1 MGYPHVAL
9 IGAARSGKDTVAARL
24 VSRFA
29 YTRLAF
35 ADPLKDAALAFDPIV
50 GAEPGVRGFLPVRL
64 SDAIQRKGWERA
76 KDEMPEVRR
85 TLQKMGEGIREFDPD
100 FWLRLLLDKVD
111 AADKWNMPVVVS
123 DVRYPNE
130 ADALKA
136 KGFRMVR
143 IIRPTY
149 PADTVTSEELK
160 NRRHVSETAL
170 NGYVSD
176 SIVTNAGTLAA
187 LHERVDA
194 LVD

>member
-1 MGYPHVAL
+1 MGYPHLAL

-24 VSRFA
+24 VNRFA

-136 KGFRMVR
+136 KGFRTVR
-143 IIRPTY
+143 VVRPMHT
-149 PADTVTSEELK
+149 AETVTAQELK
-160 NRRHVSETAL
+160 NRQHVSERAL
-170 NGYVSD
+170 ADYAADVVVS
-176 SIVTNAGTLAA
+176 NAGTLDA